1 MPVTKLR
8 DHAVLFRLTEEEHE
22 ALKQECAIKGGRS
35 LSEFARTE
43 LLNPARFVN
52 TAPLH
57 EMLADMH
64 RRMSI
69 LEGQYKNLAGQIES
83 LQPVLSEVADEPR

>member
-22 ALKQECAIKGGRS
+22 ALKQECASKGGRS

-52 TAPLH
+52 TALLH
-57 EMLADMH
+57 DTIADID

-69 LEGQYKNLAGQIES
+69 LEGQYRILAGEIQS
-83 LQPVLSEVADEPR
+83 LQCVRLEMDDEPR